1 MGYDAISVA
10 LLGNGSPIGA
20 IFAAMIVTLF
30 QQGANLMSA
39 TQGVAREIS
48 SLITGI
54 LLLFASCG
62 NYMKYKA
69 ARKMQLA
76 EDLRRT
82 EGKEAKAL

>member
-1 MGYDAISVA
+1 MPSASRSPRSV
-10 LLGNGSPIGA
+10 S
-20 IFAAMIVTLF
+20 LF
-30 QQGANLMSA
+30 QQGANYMSS
-39 TQGVAREIS
+39 TLGVAKEIA

-76 EDLRRT
+76 ADLRRT
-82 EGKEAKAL
+82 GGKEAKAL

>member
-1 MGYDAISVA
+1 
-10 LLGNGSPIGA
+10 
-20 IFAAMIVTLF
+20 
-30 QQGANLMSA
+30 MSS
-39 TQGVAREIS
+39 TVGVAKEIA